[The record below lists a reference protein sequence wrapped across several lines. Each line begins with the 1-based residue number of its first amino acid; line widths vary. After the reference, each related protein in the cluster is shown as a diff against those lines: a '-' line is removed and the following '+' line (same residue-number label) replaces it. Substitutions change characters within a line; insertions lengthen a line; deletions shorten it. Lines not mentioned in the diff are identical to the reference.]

1 MIALNIQESGVIA
14 MLLILARCSGIF
26 VFTPFLGSVNIPSHA
41 RVVLSFVISY
51 VFSLSVSLP
60 PIPPL
65 TGITSILF
73 GIAGELFIGLVIG
86 FAAHAMFAGL
96 QFAGQ
101 IIGFHVGLSL
111 VNAIDPQSST
121 RSTSLSVY
129 QNYLGTML
137 FLGINGHHWIIRAIY
152 NSLAVVPPF
161 SIGLNSQWM
170 QKLVDFTS
178 QLFVIGFELAAPVV
192 AVVFLT
198 DFVIAVIGRSAP
210 QLQIMIIGLPLKVLV
225 GLSGLGLA
233 LYFFPSAMR
242 THFSQFHGDLDGLI
256 RSMRK

>member
-1 MIALNIQESGVIA
+1 MIALNIQESSVIV

-26 VFTPFLGSVNIPSHA
+26 VFTPFLGSINIPTPA
-41 RVVLSFVISY
+41 RVVLSFVVSY

-60 PIPPL
+60 PLPPV
-65 TGITSILF
+65 TGITAVLF

-86 FAAHAMFAGL
+86 YSAHALFAGL

-101 IIGFHVGLSL
+101 IIGFHIGLSL
-111 VNAIDPQSST
+111 VNTIDPQSST
-121 RSTSLSVY
+121 RSATLSVY

-152 NSLAVVPPF
+152 NSLEVVPPY
-161 SIGLNSQWM
+161 SVGLHSQLM
-170 QKLVDFTS
+170 QKLVDLTS

-198 DFVIAVIGRSAP
+198 DFIIGVIGRSAP

-233 LYFFPSAMR
+233 LYFFPAAMR
-242 THFSQFHGDLDGLI
+242 THFSQFHGDLDGLV
-256 RSMRK
+256 RAMRK

>member
-152 NSLAVVPPF
+152 
-161 SIGLNSQWM
+161 
-170 QKLVDFTS
+170 
-178 QLFVIGFELAAPVV
+178 
-192 AVVFLT
+192 
-198 DFVIAVIGRSAP
+198 
-210 QLQIMIIGLPLKVLV
+210 
-225 GLSGLGLA
+225 
-233 LYFFPSAMR
+233 
-242 THFSQFHGDLDGLI
+242 
-256 RSMRK
+256 

>member
-1 MIALNIQESGVIA
+1 MIALNIQESGIVS

-26 VFTPFLGSVNIPSHA
+26 VFTPFLGSANIPVQA

-60 PIPPL
+60 PIPYVPS
-65 TGITSILF
+65 ITSLLF
-73 GIAGELFIGLVIG
+73 GVAGELFIGLVIG
-86 FAAHAMFAGL
+86 FAAHALFAGL

-101 IIGFHVGLSL
+101 LIGFHMGLSL
-111 VNAIDPQSST
+111 VNTIDPQSAT
-121 RSTSLSVY
+121 RSTALAVY
-129 QNYLGTML
+129 QNYLGTMI
-137 FLGINGHHWIIRAIY
+137 FLGLNGHHWIIRAVY
-152 NSLAVVPPF
+152 NSLTVVPPY
-161 SIGLNSQWM
+161 SIGLNAELM
-170 QKLVDFTS
+170 QRLVGFTS

-198 DFVIAVIGRSAP
+198 DFVMGVIGRSAP
-210 QLQIMIIGLPLKVLV
+210 QLQIMMIGLPLKVLV

-233 LYFFPSAMR
+233 LYFFPAAMR
-242 THFSQFHGDLDGLI
+242 THFGQFHGDLDGLV